1 MSDDTDKQSWTID
14 VQRGLAWTIMLLF
27 SAVTMAMVIRIILAG
42 APTDALELL
51 KQLTNA
57 LINIAFAIVGFFY
70 GSSKSSQS
78 KDETQA
84 KVAEKLADKVP
95 GGPVEPPA
103 TVVTTVPAEPST
115 TPPITTVTTQE
126 PKP

>member
-1 MSDDTDKQSWTID
+1 MADEAPGATNWTVD
-14 VQRGLAWTIMLLF
+14 VQRGLAWTIVLVFSLLTL
-27 SAVTMAMVIRIILAG
+27 AMAMRIILAG

-84 KVAEKLADKVP
+84 KVAEKLAEKIP
-95 GGPVEPPA
+95 LAPAGPA
-103 TVVTTVPAEPST
+103 TTITTVPTEPST
-115 TPPITTVTTQE
+115 TATTTTVTTEE